1 MAGRVNVT
9 TGVAPSTHGFG
20 RTHTS
25 KMSSS
30 CFLSFLLAPT
40 SELLLRLLCA
50 HIDLKQ
56 APRMLSGPWKGSLH
70 YNRPSERTT
79 GGNSYTGGYKP
90 EGNLYPERA
99 RAVRSAGYGQGKL
112 AESNMNHYRPSAP
125 FHTGTP
131 ANLQRPQFDNWSA
144 KKKSSLGLF
153 GTSSSVVYWG
163 DLKERDEKMKAM
175 RFKYDMNES
184 RREIVREAFNKLDH
198 DGDGLVTI
206 DDLRSKGYNAKS
218 HPRYI
223 AEGMNHW
230 TEDQIYLSVLAR
242 FKGGVYEPGTTV
254 KYQDLRLE
262 EFEEYYRIVGEDL
275 DDEYFEAMMAQAW
288 RIQRKNPGLQGYDNR
303 ILSQLALVEANML
316 QDKYLGQD
324 ELNRSK
330 LEAVEIDS
338 EQQAKIDSWRSM
350 IQSGDFHKMN
360 KAAEEIEVLSVCGLW
375 RIHDNAIKGWVK
387 AEEKMKDFSRPV
399 PANAIRFFRS
409 GGADMLTELAC
420 AQDAIIKRTCA
431 NILFWALKPELAQ
444 LELSK
449 DTRGLVNVVTPIS
462 DPFTGKTRLIR
473 DGLPAIAQG
482 SDAVA
487 RNKAERSPR
496 DMRVLSC
503 LAPRDCPTICPPR
516 MHQLGGDALSY
527 FES

>member
-1 MAGRVNVT
+1 MLRRALRHRPMA
-9 TGVAPSTHGFG
+9 
-20 RTHTS
+20 
-25 KMSSS
+25 
-30 CFLSFLLAPT
+30 
-40 SELLLRLLCA
+40 SE

-56 APRMLSGPWKGSLH
+56 APRTPSGLLSVNPCTGRGPPISTDRRRGQLVATATREDTNPRGICILKEFGRYDQLDMVRASKISVCNTPVVLIGH
-70 YNRPSERTT
+70 SNR
-79 GGNSYTGGYKP
+79 
-90 EGNLYPERA
+90 L
-99 RAVRSAGYGQGKL
+99 AV
-112 AESNMNHYRPSAP
+112 SNMNHYRPSAP

-175 RFKYDMNES
+175 RLKYDMNES
-184 RREIVREAFNKLDH
+184 RRELVREAFHKLDH

-206 DDLRSKGYNAKS
+206 DDLRNKGYNAKS
-218 HPRYI
+218 HPRYS
-223 AEGMNHW
+223 AEGVNHW
-230 TEDQIYLSVLAR
+230 SEDQIYLSVLAR

-275 DDEYFEAMMAQAW
+275 DDEYFEAMMIQAW
-288 RIQRKNPGLQGYDNR
+288 RIQRKNPGFQGYDNR

-316 QDKYLGQD
+316 QDKYFGQD

-330 LEAVEIDS
+330 LEAVQIDS
-338 EQQAKIDSWRSM
+338 EQQAKLDSWKSM
-350 IQSGDFHKMN
+350 IQSGDFNKMN
-360 KAAEEIEVLSVCGLW
+360 KAAEEIE
-375 RIHDNAIKGWVK
+375 IWVK
-387 AEEKMKDFSRPV
+387 VEDKMKEFSRPV

-431 NILFWALKPELAQ
+431 NVLFWALKPELAQ
-444 LELSK
+444 LELAKDSK
-449 DTRGLVNVVTPIS
+449 
-462 DPFTGKTRLIR
+462 GKTRLIR

-487 RNKAERSPR
+487 RNKVERVKS
-496 DMRVLSC
+496 M
-503 LAPRDCPTICPPR
+503 I
-516 MHQLGGDALSY
+516 M
-527 FES
+527 